1 MSHNGNYYSESL
13 KRNTVKSKNITGI
26 FKKMAKRNGDKT
38 ENIVSDRDLNAHCS
52 KKDISVPC
60 SSASSVYESEKILL
74 DNDENTPVIS
84 EDSVSNQSEVIIKP
98 VHTKNV
104 KDIRVKS
111 RSQYETFFLDF
122 YFSSAKDGWLCKI
135 RTSFS
140 QCHS

>member
-26 FKKMAKRNGDKT
+26 FKKMAKRNDDKT
-38 ENIVSDRDLNAHCS
+38 ENIVSDRELNAHCS

-98 VHTKNV
+98 VHT
-104 KDIRVKS
+104 S
-111 RSQYETFFLDF
+111 RPQYETFFLDF
-122 YFSSAKDGWLCKI
+122 YFSSAKDSWLCKI